1 MAVFFYFAK
10 FESRLVQL
18 FLLGIVAVAVTKD
31 IISLLRGT
39 DVELHITNLD
49 FISTGRAPAGYKS
62 SSIPRLDIYHLKF
75 EQAMSGDH
83 EQPSGLYVEHHGVL
97 LNPTTCVLPHIDEA
111 HTEQVIEA
119 IYLRFPDTAHTA
131 NSEPY
136 LTSLNL
142 NQRRRI
148 LVTTDESPS
157 YNHPGRSYF
166 RNKTSKTK
174 AKSLVKPQNHPNLS
188 IKTT

>member
-1 MAVFFYFAK
+1 VPATLTIREVTDGLAIRVTELRRQWHVLLSIVGGGAGVTVFFYFAK

-18 FLLGIVAVAVTKD
+18 FLLGIITVSVIKN
-31 IISLLRGT
+31 IISLVRGT

-62 SSIPRLDIYHLKF
+62 SSIPRADIYNLKF
-75 EQAMSGDH
+75 DRAMSGDH

-97 LNPTTCVLPHIDEA
+97 LNPTTCVLPDVDEA
-111 HTEQVIEA
+111 QTEQVMEA
-119 IYLRFPDTAHTA
+119 IYRRFPDTAHSA

-142 NQRRRI
+142 NQRR
-148 LVTTDESPS
+148 
-157 YNHPGRSYF
+157 
-166 RNKTSKTK
+166 
-174 AKSLVKPQNHPNLS
+174 
-188 IKTT
+188 